1 MCLVCTEEDNGDED
15 EDDLDSQMDNSEF
28 APVDAMSQDGCEQ
41 EEEEEE
47 DEEEYET
54 MTLPDP
60 EGANY
65 DDKYDYKEDMD
76 ALEKL
81 RGKKRLMLQYQS
93 CMPCLLIIAGVMLWI
108 YSLKYRV

>member
-1 MCLVCTEEDNGDED
+1 MCAEEDGDED
-15 EDDLDSQMDNSEF
+15 DDSNSEMDNSEF

-41 EEEEEE
+41 DEEDEEE

-54 MTLPDP
+54 MTMPDT

-65 DDKYDYKEDMD
+65 DDKYDYKEEMD

-81 RGKKRLMLQYQS
+81 RGKNTCTMSNRYYFIKDSSDY
-93 CMPCLLIIAGVMLWI
+93 
-108 YSLKYRV
+108 